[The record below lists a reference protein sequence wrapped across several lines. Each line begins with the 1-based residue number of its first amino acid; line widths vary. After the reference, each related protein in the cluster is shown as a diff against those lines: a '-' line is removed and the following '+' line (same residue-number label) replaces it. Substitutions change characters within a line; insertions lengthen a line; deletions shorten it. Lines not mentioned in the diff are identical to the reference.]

1 MYNLD
6 PNKKYF
12 IKNIKDLNK
21 VFLNIMLN
29 IKLILLKI

>member
-1 MYNLD
+1 MYKLD

-12 IKNIKDLNK
+12 IKNIKDLDK
-21 VFLNIMLN
+21 VLNIILN